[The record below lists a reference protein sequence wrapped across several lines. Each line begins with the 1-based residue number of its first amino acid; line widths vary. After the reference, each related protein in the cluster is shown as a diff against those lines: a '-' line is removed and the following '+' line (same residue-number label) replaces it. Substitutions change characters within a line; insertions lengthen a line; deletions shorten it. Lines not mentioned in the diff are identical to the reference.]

1 MKQQTKADKPP
12 TRTEQRRTRRA
23 VEVLSTGAS
32 AREVA
37 QLLGVR
43 TSTAERLKRAL
54 GNNTAKGG
62 STMTEHIDLSDERLV
77 PTRMAGGEP
86 ALLRPEDDGSI
97 TVLRR
102 SDLAIPPGSWGSS
115 VDLSDLQTQFDELT
129 GIRPDVGSEAEA
141 EPSEDEMVAAFEAFR
156 SGGRSSERSG
166 EQTTAEDGAEFSE
179 AVDFSDDIVVAAETN
194 PYTDEQL
201 IDAWKAYAKEQ
212 GINLPGGFSVDL
224 SLQVGDAVEWGQGQ
238 GKGHGILM
246 ELDTSEGNALVHTA
260 EVITHQMGGLQ
271 LSPTGKT
278 IKIDAGKLR
287 ASDLPLVGEVPI
299 GPELSGGGPGTADLS
314 DDDSDETLWAKIQRQ
329 MRRMG
334 GGFGGE

>member
-23 VEVLSTGAS
+23 VEALSTGAS

-37 QLLGVR
+37 PLLGVR

-54 GNNTAKGG
+54 GNNTTKGE

-86 ALLRPEDDGSI
+86 AVLQPMSDGS
-97 TVLRR
+97 VRVVRR
-102 SDLAIPPGSWGSS
+102 SDLAAPAVSGGRS
-115 VDLSDLQTQFDELT
+115 VDLSDLQAQFDELT
-129 GIRPDVGSEAEA
+129 GTRPDVGSETEA
-141 EPSEDEMVAAFEAFR
+141 EPSEEEMVAAFEAFR
-156 SGGRSSERSG
+156 SGERSSEQSPAVD
-166 EQTTAEDGAEFSE
+166 EADFSE
-179 AVDFSDDIVVAAETN
+179 DTGKTN
-194 PYTDEQL
+194 PFTDEQL

-224 SLQVGDAVEWGQGQ
+224 TLQVGDAVEWGQGQ

-299 GPELSGGGPGTADLS
+299 GPELSGGGPGTDDLS
-314 DDDSDETLWAKIQRQ
+314 DDDSDETLWARIQRQ

-334 GGFGGE
+334 GGFGAE